1 MSVTVLVQN
10 LDEDVPHTEDFQRWV
25 NHALINVPDKI
36 PSSISEVTIRIVDE
50 KESAEL
56 NHAFRKKSGP
66 TNILSFYYDP
76 MPGFESE
83 SLGDLAICKEIVM
96 AEAQSAAISP
106 LAHWA
111 HLTVHGILHLLG
123 YDHEKDDEAEIM
135 EALEIKILDKLGFEN
150 PYRDP
155 EQGKI
160 HD

>member
-1 MSVTVLVQN
+1 MAVTVLVQN
-10 LDEDVPHTEDFQRWV
+10 LDEDVPHTDDFQRWV
-25 NHALINVPDKI
+25 SHTLVNIPDKI
-36 PSSISEVTIRIVDE
+36 PSSITEVTIRIVDE

-56 NHAFRKKSGP
+56 NQAFRKKSGP

-83 SLGDLAICKEIVM
+83 SLGDLAICKEIVI
-96 AEAQSAAISP
+96 AEAKSGSIPP

-123 YDHEKDDEAEIM
+123 YDHEKDEEAEMM

-150 PYRDP
+150 PYLDP